1 MRTAALDRAAGVSAT
16 GVSATAMSAG
26 GVSPTGVPAAER
38 VVAPAGATS
47 FAERGAAPRLHWRLL
62 CDEPLT
68 GARNMA
74 LDHALAVSLGEGTAV
89 LRLYRWSRPTV
100 SFGRHEPARDV
111 YDRTLGA
118 ALGLD
123 FVRRS
128 TGGGAV
134 LHEGE
139 LTYAVVVPLRA
150 LGGPRT
156 AYRRINEA
164 LAAGLRTLGADVA
177 VSEHGLVRRP
187 GAGPCFQ
194 AAAPGEIVAR
204 GRKLVG
210 SAQARVGGA
219 LLQHGA
225 IAPRADQSVL
235 AELTRRG
242 APAAP
247 APLTA
252 TAGRTAPAG
261 ATAPDTPT
269 ARTAPAAA
277 TAPGTPTAPAAPRP
291 PARGSHAL
299 LAHHVSIDE
308 VAGAVAMS
316 VRLTLGGV
324 WEEGEYQEFELRE
337 AERLE
342 SAIYGRE
349 SWTWRR

>member
-1 MRTAALDRAAGVSAT
+1 MRTAALDRATGVPAT
-16 GVSATAMSAG
+16 GVSATVALGPAAS
-26 GVSPTGVPAAER
+26 GVVALAAER

-74 LDHALAVSLGEGTAV
+74 LDHALAASLGEGTAV

-100 SFGRHEPARDV
+100 SFGRHEPARDD

-123 FVRRS
+123 FVRRP
-128 TGGGAV
+128 TGGGPV

-164 LAAGLRTLGADVA
+164 LAVGLRTLGADVA

-225 IAPRADQSVL
+225 IVPRADQSAL

-252 TAGRTAPAG
+252 TLGRTAPAG
-261 ATAPDTPT
+261 ATAPGP
-269 ARTAPAAA
+269 
-277 TAPGTPTAPAAPRP
+277 PTAPAAPRP

-316 VRLTLGGV
+316 VRLALGGV
-324 WEEGEYQEFELRE
+324 WDEGEYQEFELRE

>member
-16 GVSATAMSAG
+16 VALGPAASGVVAL
-26 GVSPTGVPAAER
+26 AAER

-118 ALGLD
+118 SLGLA
-123 FVRRS
+123 FVRRP

-177 VSEHGLVRRP
+177 VSEHGSVRRP

-225 IAPRADQSVL
+225 IVPRADQSAL

>member
-1 MRTAALDRAAGVSAT
+1 VVAL
-16 GVSATAMSAG
+16 
-26 GVSPTGVPAAER
+26 AAER

-210 SAQARVGGA
+210 SAQRADRHA
-219 LLQHGA
+219 LLQHGS
-225 IAPRADQSVL
+225 ILIESDQSLVAALQTVRAADPADDGAIGL
-235 AELTRRG
+235 ATL
-242 APAAP
+242 
-247 APLTA
+247 L
-252 TAGRTAPAG
+252 GR
-261 ATAPDTPT
+261 APDPGELVEAVRAGFEQVLGIRLCASVLTGEEQ
-269 ARTAPAAA
+269 AR
-277 TAPGTPTAPAAPRP
+277 
-291 PARGSHAL
+291 
-299 LAHHVSIDE
+299 
-308 VAGAVAMS
+308 VAQLERHYGAD
-316 VRLTLGGV
+316 T
-324 WEEGEYQEFELRE
+324 
-337 AERLE
+337 
-342 SAIYGRE
+342 
-349 SWTWRR
+349 WTWRR